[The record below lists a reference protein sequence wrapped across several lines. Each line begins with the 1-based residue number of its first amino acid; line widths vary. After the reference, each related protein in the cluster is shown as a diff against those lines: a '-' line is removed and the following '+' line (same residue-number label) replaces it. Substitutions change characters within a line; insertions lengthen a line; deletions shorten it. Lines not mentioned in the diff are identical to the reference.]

1 MVARHTELEERRRQ
15 RVASVDM
22 VVQVANFSRS
32 CGRRA
37 TDLPP

>member
-22 VVQVANFSRS
+22 VVQVANL
-32 CGRRA
+32 
-37 TDLPP
+37 LPVLWREGD